1 MYKKPRLAAA
11 LALAGALTLTG
22 CGMNATT
29 GAQAPLE
36 PGASAMSSPAP
47 ESGSIDSM
55 DAMGS
60 MESMIHLQDGMFHN
74 PKPLPP
80 GATVTVMNMDATT
93 VVIVADDSNSFKVTV
108 EAGGVANFEAPKKAG
123 SYPFHSTTEGM
134 TGVLTVQAEGPSA
147 AAEMVCADVAKV
159 GVRDILSLSELPK
172 TSENWDGKTFSCTY
186 PLTEGRFVM
195 SVTESVNDA
204 EASALAEELAGSHK
218 AAPIKGLA
226 NLGLPGY
233 QSDSGTVIFAK
244 DNMTLH
250 VDATTLS
257 STVGPDQ
264 VTPSKFA
271 YEMATTILGCWTAHH

>member
-11 LALAGALTLTG
+11 LALAGALTLAG
-22 CGMNATT
+22 CSMSATSGT
-29 GAQAPLE
+29 QAPSELS
-36 PGASAMSSPAP
+36 ASGMSGSAP
-47 ESGSIDSM
+47 ETGSM
-55 DAMGS
+55 DSMGS
-60 MESMIHLQDGMFHN
+60 MESMIHIQDGMFHN
-74 PKPLPP
+74 PKPLPA
-80 GATVTVMNMDATT
+80 GATVTVMNMDAST
-93 VVIVADDSNSFKVTV
+93 VEIVADDSNSFKISVG
-108 EAGGVANFEAPKKAG
+108 AGAVVNFQAPKKAG
-123 SYPFHSTTEGM
+123 LYPFHSTTGGM
-134 TGVLTVQAEGPSA
+134 EGVLTVQAEGPSEA
-147 AAEMVCADVAKV
+147 AKMVCADVAKV

-172 TSENWDGKTFSCTY
+172 TSENWDGKTFSCNY
-186 PLTEGRFVM
+186 PLTDGKFVM
-195 SVTESVNDA
+195 SVTESATDA
-204 EASALAEELAGSHK
+204 EAVTLAEELAGSSQ

-250 VDATTLS
+250 VDATALS

>member
-1 MYKKPRLAAA
+1 MYKKPRLAAV

-29 GAQAPLE
+29 GAQAPSV
-36 PGASAMSSPAP
+36 PSSSAAASGAP
-47 ESGSIDSM
+47 EMGAMDS
-55 DAMGS
+55 MGS
-60 MESMIHLQDGMFHN
+60 MESMIHIQDGMFHN

-80 GATVTVMNMDATT
+80 GATVTVMNMEAST
-93 VVIVADDSNSFKVTV
+93 VEIVADDSRSFKLTV
-108 EAGGVANFEAPKKAG
+108 AAGGVANFQVPKKAG
-123 SYPFHSTTEGM
+123 LYPFHSTTGGM
-134 TGVLTVQAEGPSA
+134 KGVLTVQSQGPSEA
-147 AAEMVCADVAKV
+147 AKMVCADVAKE

-172 TSENWDGKTFSCTY
+172 TSENWDGKIFSCTY
-186 PLTEGRFVM
+186 PLAEGTFVM
-195 SVTESVNDA
+195 EVTESASDA
-204 EASALAEELAGSHK
+204 EAGALAEKMAGSAK

-250 VDATTLS
+250 VDATALS
-257 STVGPDQ
+257 SAVGPDR